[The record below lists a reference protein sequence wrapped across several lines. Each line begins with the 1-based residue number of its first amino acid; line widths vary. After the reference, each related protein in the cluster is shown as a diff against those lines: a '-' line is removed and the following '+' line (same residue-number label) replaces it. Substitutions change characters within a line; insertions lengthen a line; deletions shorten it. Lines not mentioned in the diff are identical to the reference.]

1 MTTETPSLITLP
13 PYETV
18 ALLLQG
24 GGALGAY
31 QAGVFQGL
39 TEAGIEPDRLAGISI
54 GALNIAL
61 IAGNPP
67 DQRLARLSEFWE
79 TVCQPDT
86 GLGFNSLVEQSLYQL
101 NDLMRGALGMF
112 GATTALLRGQKG
124 FFRPRFPPPSHNGK
138 GSVESASYYD
148 LAPLKETLERLC
160 DFDRIND
167 GAQHVAVGAVNVQT
181 GNFTYF
187 DNRRQR
193 LRAEHFMASGALP
206 PAFPAI
212 EIDGQY
218 YWDGGIVSNT
228 PLSYVLESRPMRDTL
243 AFQVDLW
250 SARGDVPVNMD
261 EVAER
266 IKEIMYSSRTRLVTD
281 QLQKAQQLRRL
292 LGHML
297 CDLPAEKR
305 EDAFYIQLARE
316 MGTSKRYN
324 IVHLIYRDALH
335 ENHYR
340 DFNFSLSSMREH
352 WQSGL
357 DDIRDTLACPGC
369 LDMPDEETGFITH
382 DVHRERE

>member
-1 MTTETPSLITLP
+1 MPAHPTPRLSLP

-31 QAGVFQGL
+31 QAGVFQGMS
-39 TEAGIEPDRLAGISI
+39 EAGIEPNWLAGISI

-67 DQRLARLSEFWE
+67 QQRLERLTEFWE
-79 TVCQPDT
+79 TICQPET
-86 GLGFNSLVEQSLYQL
+86 GLRFNPFVEQSLFKL
-101 NDLMRGALGMF
+101 NDMMRGALGMF
-112 GATTALLRGQKG
+112 GATSALFNGQKG
-124 FFRPRFPPPSHNGK
+124 FFRPRFPPPSHSGK
-138 GSVESASYYD
+138 GSVDSASYYD
-148 LAPLKETLERLC
+148 VAPLKETLERLC
-160 DFDRIND
+160 DFDRINE
-167 GAQHVAVGAVNVQT
+167 GGHHVAVGAVNVQT

-228 PLSYVLESRPMRDTL
+228 PLAYVLESRPLRDTL

-250 SARGDVPVNMD
+250 AARGEVPSNMD

-292 LGHML
+292 LNLMRH
-297 CDLPAEKR
+297 DLSADKR
-305 EDAFYIQLARE
+305 DDAFYTKLAE
-316 MGTSKRYN
+316 EVGTSKRYN
-324 IVHLIYRDALH
+324 IIHLIYRDAQH

-340 DFNFSLSSMREH
+340 DFDFSLSSMRAH

-357 DDIRDTLACPGC
+357 EDIRNTLSRPSR
-369 LDMPDEETGFITH
+369 LDMPDEDSGFVTH
-382 DVHRERE
+382 DVHRSEG